1 MEQSLTAQRQASQP
15 PAKKRRVVK
24 KTPPVKKMPPVKKA
38 AAAARKAPKERGPVV
53 KKENKGKKRGLV
65 DVLRDEN
72 NFLDV
77 IERRT
82 EVHDMEFD
90 DSKLTNTPPA
100 NNKPAK
106 DEDVPTKD
114 EDVPA
119 EDDTM
124 SAEDNTMPAEDDTIP
139 DNDDTMT
146 DNDNTLPANDLP
158 ANNDDTPPANND
170 TQPAKLSVAKLKEL
184 ERVEKKN
191 TRAAAVAKKKKEKEA
206 RETAAAQKKKEKEQ
220 KKAETAQKKEAAAEA
235 KKAAAAQ
242 PKETAKD
249 KSSRTIG
256 EEVALINKLFVATAD
271 SIELNMDSP
280 KVRMALGLSQ
290 ESGVSSRLSENG
302 VGHVLQYVQR
312 RAQDER
318 DRREDESESEE
329 SRGEVKYVQRRLA
342 DMKQAEEEVEDTS
355 ADEESKDSNDSS
367 FVGESFDFAED
378 NKTSA
383 ELTESLT
390 EDVAFAQTQRCV
402 HCGYRP
408 CTFIRHEAEL
418 RETYSD
424 LMAELSDLS
433 DDRKHA
439 LFRLNAYSTANA
451 WLGGAHGKGN
461 RQRLP
466 ECMENGIRRIAPSE
480 TGYTNFRAA

>member
-1 MEQSLTAQRQASQP
+1 
-15 PAKKRRVVK
+15 
-24 KTPPVKKMPPVKKA
+24 
-38 AAAARKAPKERGPVV
+38 
-53 KKENKGKKRGLV
+53 
-65 DVLRDEN
+65 
-72 NFLDV
+72 
-77 IERRT
+77 
-82 EVHDMEFD
+82 
-90 DSKLTNTPPA
+90 
-100 NNKPAK
+100 
-106 DEDVPTKD
+106 
-114 EDVPA
+114 
-119 EDDTM
+119 M
-124 SAEDNTMPAEDDTIP
+124 SAEDNTMPD
-139 DNDDTMT
+139 
-146 DNDNTLPANDLP
+146 NDLP

-170 TQPAKLSVAKLKEL
+170 TQPAKLSAAKLKEL

-206 RETAAAQKKKEKEQ
+206 RETAAAQKKKEKDQRKVEAAQ
-220 KKAETAQKKEAAAEA
+220 TKEAAAEAKKAETAQKKEAAAEA
-235 KKAAAAQ
+235 KKAASAQ

-271 SIELNMDSP
+271 SIELNTDSP

-290 ESGVSSRLSENG
+290 ESGVSSRLSEDG
-302 VGHVLQYVQR
+302 VGHVRQYVQR

-342 DMKQAEEEVEDTS
+342 DMKQAAEEVEDTS

-367 FVGESFDFAED
+367 FVGESFDFEED
-378 NKTSA
+378 NENSA
-383 ELTESLT
+383 ELTESLA
-390 EDVAFAQTQRCV
+390 EDVAFEQTQRCV

-408 CTFIRHEAEL
+408 CTFLRHEAEL